1 MHSVNWCFFAKAW
14 SMMIPSAPLSN
25 RALALI
31 CLPDVLPT
39 RATQSVT
46 EGDLLFRIVSPGT
59 GLESNISSK

>member
-1 MHSVNWCFFAKAW
+1 
-14 SMMIPSAPLSN
+14 MMIPSAPLSN

-31 CLPDVLPT
+31 CLLDVLPT

-59 GLESNISSK
+59 GLESNVSSK